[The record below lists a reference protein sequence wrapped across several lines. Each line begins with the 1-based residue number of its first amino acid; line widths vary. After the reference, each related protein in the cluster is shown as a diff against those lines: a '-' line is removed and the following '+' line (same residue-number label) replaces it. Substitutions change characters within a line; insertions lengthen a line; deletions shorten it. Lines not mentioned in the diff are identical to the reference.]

1 MEKRKQRQQR
11 KHSVSLWFH
20 SAFFLTA
27 AFISKSSAHRS
38 SLIPCFFTMTTP
50 EHHNTS
56 PREEKSIPHDI
67 PPDSEMLAGGRSSPK
82 SRAFYMSFVAIGVTT
97 FLSALDL
104 TVMGTALPTIATALH
119 DTKGDF
125 TWVRSSC
132 YSSAEIIFLSRLVL
146 PTHCPVRHSFL

>member
-1 MEKRKQRQQR
+1 
-11 KHSVSLWFH
+11 
-20 SAFFLTA
+20 
-27 AFISKSSAHRS
+27 
-38 SLIPCFFTMTTP
+38 
-50 EHHNTS
+50 
-56 PREEKSIPHDI
+56 
-67 PPDSEMLAGGRSSPK
+67 MLAGGRSSPK

-125 TWVRSSC
+125 TWVRSYC